1 MKFMK
6 SQEKAD
12 FTCYN
17 TFTISFFYIKD
28 FNRRRNRYK
37 KNSQEFSL
45 MDEKIQR
52 AMEQIVEETL
62 KDQPQWEDAYNKQTE
77 KNGETE
83 TEAEPEEKRIEESRR
98 KGS

>member
-1 MKFMK
+1 
-6 SQEKAD
+6 
-12 FTCYN
+12 
-17 TFTISFFYIKD
+17 
-28 FNRRRNRYK
+28 
-37 KNSQEFSL
+37 

-98 KGS
+98 KGSWEVKEILRQLKRKYTELF

>member
-1 MKFMK
+1 
-6 SQEKAD
+6 
-12 FTCYN
+12 
-17 TFTISFFYIKD
+17 
-28 FNRRRNRYK
+28 
-37 KNSQEFSL
+37 